1 MFPVTFVHNGIGIG
15 LSKWVEYSDIEVGN
29 LMVISPESLSHN
41 IVNSDFSIGRLISKM
56 LSHRARAAKEVMY
69 TLRHTSLM
77 NAEVRSSTSLCQIE
91 ERLPMGN
98 GYLNLYGL

>member
-1 MFPVTFVHNGIGIG
+1 MHGIGIG

-29 LMVISPESLSHN
+29 LILESLSHN

-69 TLRHTSLM
+69 TLRHTSLR

-91 ERLPMGN
+91 ERLLMGN
-98 GYLNLYGL
+98 GYLNFYGL